1 MQFALP
7 PRRNVNAPLYGRSSR
22 LSLQRRKQLKA
33 VAILGFALVA
43 IYFLLSQLF
52 YSSTGTPTAPAG
64 TSSLVIVTVLDR
76 ARWSADYIQ
85 KITKNREEYAKQHGY
100 TNFFAN
106 ISDYETTL
114 ESAPRSWGVVPAVRH
129 AMAAHPYSKHFFYL
143 DAHALIM
150 NPSKSLESHLLEKS
164 RLDSLM
170 LKDVPVVPP
179 DSIIKTF
186 SHLQPQDVDLI
197 LSTDGESLS
206 SGSFVIKQGEFA
218 QTFLDIWFDPLYR
231 SYNFA
236 KAETHALDHIL
247 QWHPTILARLAL
259 VSQRTIN
266 AYSKDSSGAGV
277 DGNYK
282 DGDLVIRFFGCDTD
296 TKRNCEK
303 EMEPYYR
310 LWSKRLKND

>member
-7 PRRNVNAPLYGRSSR
+7 PRKNLNAPLYGHSSR

-33 VAILGFALVA
+33 VAILGFALLV

-52 YSSTGTPTAPAG
+52 HSSTGTPAAPAG
-64 TSSLVIVTVLDR
+64 TSSLVIVSVLDR
-76 ARWSADYIQ
+76 VRWSSDYIQ
-85 KITKNREEYAKQHGY
+85 KITNNREDYAMRHGY

-106 ISDYETTL
+106 LSDYESTL
-114 ESAPRSWGVVPAVRH
+114 DNAPRSWAVVPAVRH
-129 AMAAHPYSKHFFYL
+129 AMAAHPHSKQFFYL

-150 NPSKSLESHLLEKS
+150 NPSKSLESHLLEKD

-186 SHLQPQDVDLI
+186 SHLRPKDVDLI
-197 LSTDGESLS
+197 LTTDNEDLS
-206 SGSFVIKQGEFA
+206 SGSFIIRQGEFA
-218 QTFLDIWFDPLYR
+218 HTFLDIWFDPLYR

-236 KAETHALDHIL
+236 KAEAHALDHIV

-259 VSQRTIN
+259 VPQRTIN
-266 AYSKDSSGAGV
+266 AYSKDSAGAGIN
-277 DGNYK
+277 GNYK

-296 TKRNCEK
+296 TKRSCEK
-303 EMEPYYR
+303 EMDPYWR
-310 LWSKRLKND
+310 LWTKRNE

>member
-7 PRRNVNAPLYGRSSR
+7 PRKNLNAPLYGHSSR

-33 VAILGFALVA
+33 VAILGFTLLV

-52 YSSTGTPTAPAG
+52 HSSTGTPAAPAG
-64 TSSLVIVTVLDR
+64 TSSLVIVSVLDR
-76 ARWSADYIQ
+76 VRWSSDYIQ
-85 KITKNREEYAKQHGY
+85 KITKNREDYAMRHGY

-106 ISDYETTL
+106 LSDYESTL
-114 ESAPRSWGVVPAVRH
+114 DNAPRSWAVVPAVRH
-129 AMAAHPYSKHFFYL
+129 AMAAHPHSKQFFYL

-150 NPSKSLESHLLEKS
+150 NPSKSLESHLLEKD

-186 SHLQPQDVDLI
+186 SHLKPKDVDLI
-197 LSTDGESLS
+197 LTTDNEDLS
-206 SGSFVIKQGEFA
+206 SGSFIIRQGEFA
-218 QTFLDIWFDPLYR
+218 HTFLDIWFDPLYR

-236 KAETHALDHIL
+236 KAEAHALDHIV

-259 VSQRTIN
+259 VPQRTIN
-266 AYSKDSSGAGV
+266 AYSKDSAGAGIN
-277 DGNYK
+277 GNYK

-296 TKRNCEK
+296 TKRSCEK
-303 EMEPYYR
+303 EMDPYWR
-310 LWSKRLKND
+310 LWTKRNE

>member
-7 PRRNVNAPLYGRSSR
+7 PRKNLNAPLYGHSSR

-33 VAILGFALVA
+33 VAILGFALLV

-52 YSSTGTPTAPAG
+52 HSSTGTPAAPAG
-64 TSSLVIVTVLDR
+64 TSSLVIVSVLDR
-76 ARWSADYIQ
+76 VRWSSDYIQ
-85 KITKNREEYAKQHGY
+85 KITKNREDYAMRHGY

-106 ISDYETTL
+106 LSDYESTL
-114 ESAPRSWGVVPAVRH
+114 DNAPRSWAVVPAVRH
-129 AMAAHPYSKHFFYL
+129 AMAAHPHSKQFFYL

-150 NPSKSLESHLLEKS
+150 NPSKSLESHLLEKD

-186 SHLQPQDVDLI
+186 SHLRPKDVDLI
-197 LSTDGESLS
+197 LTTDNEDLS
-206 SGSFVIKQGEFA
+206 SGSFIIRQGEFA
-218 QTFLDIWFDPLYR
+218 HTFLDIWFDPLYR

-236 KAETHALDHIL
+236 KAEAHALDHIV

-259 VSQRTIN
+259 VPQRTIN
-266 AYSKDSSGAGV
+266 AYSKDSAGAGIN
-277 DGNYK
+277 GNYK

-296 TKRNCEK
+296 TKRSCEK
-303 EMEPYYR
+303 EMDPYWR
-310 LWSKRLKND
+310 LWTKRNE

>member
-7 PRRNVNAPLYGRSSR
+7 PRRNLDAPLHGRSSR

-33 VAILGFALVA
+33 AAILGFALLV

-52 YSSTGTPTAPAG
+52 YSSTGTPAAPAG
-64 TSSLVIVTVLDR
+64 TPSLVIVTVLDR
-76 ARWSADYIQ
+76 ARWSRDYIQ
-85 KITKNREEYAKQHGY
+85 RITKNRDDYAKRHGY

-106 ISDYETTL
+106 LTDYEPTL
-114 ESAPRSWGVVPAVRH
+114 DNAPRSWSVVPAVRH
-129 AMAAHPYSKHFFYL
+129 AMASHPHSKYFFYL

-150 NPSKSLESHLLEKS
+150 NPSKSLESHLLQRS
-164 RLDSLM
+164 HLDSLM

-197 LSTDGESLS
+197 LTADNEDLS
-206 SGSFVIKQGEFA
+206 SGCFVIRQGDFA

-231 SYNFA
+231 GYNFA
-236 KAETHALDHIL
+236 KAEVHALDHIV

-259 VSQRTIN
+259 VPQRTIN

-282 DGDLVIRFFGCDTD
+282 DGDLVIRLFGCDTD
-296 TKRNCEK
+296 TKRSCEK

-310 LWSKRLKND
+310 LWSKTIEK

>member
-7 PRRNVNAPLYGRSSR
+7 PRKNLNAPLYGHSSR

-33 VAILGFALVA
+33 VAILGFALLV

-52 YSSTGTPTAPAG
+52 YSSTGTPAAPAG
-64 TSSLVIVTVLDR
+64 TSSLVIVSVLDR
-76 ARWSADYIQ
+76 VRWSSDYIQ
-85 KITKNREEYAKQHGY
+85 KITKNREDYAMRHGY

-106 ISDYETTL
+106 LSDYESTL
-114 ESAPRSWGVVPAVRH
+114 DNAPRSWAVVPAVRH
-129 AMAAHPYSKHFFYL
+129 AMTAHPHSKQFFYL

-150 NPSKSLESHLLEKS
+150 DPSKSLESHLLEKD

-186 SHLQPQDVDLI
+186 SHLQPKDVDLI
-197 LSTDGESLS
+197 LTTDNEDLS
-206 SGSFVIKQGEFA
+206 SGSFIIRQGEFA
-218 QTFLDIWFDPLYR
+218 HTFLDIWFDPLYR

-236 KAETHALDHIL
+236 KAEAHALDHIV

-259 VSQRTIN
+259 VPQRTIN
-266 AYSKDSSGAGV
+266 AYSKDSAGAGIN
-277 DGNYK
+277 GNYK

-296 TKRNCEK
+296 TKRSCEK
-303 EMEPYYR
+303 EMDPYWR
-310 LWSKRLKND
+310 LWTKRNE